1 MHIPNIRLYKLIHVD
16 VGASPAGLVLAG
28 PLFWQCNEKNCTLHA
43 CLILPDHYKTPS
55 YAPDTY
61 SLETGRSL
69 FSDERPLYEAMGL
82 MDSLTSVVTVS
93 ISSSYLSVVATLC
106 SPPAHC
112 RCRTQEMSQGMS
124 HDDTRN
130 VTWRHKKCHTTQEL
144 SHDDLR
150 KVTWR
155 HKKGHMTTQERS
167 YPLMQAHTWR
177 LHGEPL
183 RVLQMKCHSINLILE
198 RGKPA
203 IHCYRCVL

>member
-1 MHIPNIRLYKLIHVD
+1 MHIPSIRLYKLIHID

-28 PLFWQCNEKNCTLHA
+28 PLFWQCNEKNCTLRA

-130 VTWRHKKCHTTQEL
+130 VTWRHKKCH
-144 SHDDLR
+144 
-150 KVTWR
+150 
-155 HKKGHMTTQERS
+155 MTTQEMS
-167 YPLMQAHTWR
+167 YPLMQTHTWR

-183 RVLQMKCHSINLILE
+183 MAEYCRWSVTASFIE